1 MLKKLTGAAF
11 TLMLVTL
18 APSSFG
24 QTSFMITTTSVPNGV
39 VGQGYNAPINA
50 NGVAGTTWF
59 LESGSLPPGLALGPG
74 PSMNTAI
81 TGTPTQVGTYAFQVG
96 AQDDDQDFGDAFA
109 TFSITISSP
118 FNITTTSLPS
128 GNVGQPYSATLST
141 SNGSSSTEWTLGCP
155 SVRSPSRSVSPRGT
169 PCAAPPWLS
178 IGRTGSST
186 TLSGTPTSS
195 GTFDFEVQAF
205 DPQQEAFSDRG
216 FSLTIN
222 NFAIQSQ
229 SPLPGGIVG
238 QGYDVS
244 LSLVGGTPPFLFTIA
259 AGSSQ
264 TGQNGFP
271 PGLSISSSGEITGD
285 PTAAGT
291 YFFTLNAT
299 DFRGNQASM
308 AFTLTV
314 APTLSITTLSI
325 PSGVVG
331 APYPQTTIAATGGF
345 PPFTFFINGT
355 PPPGMSLSTS
365 GNLTGTPTAAGTY
378 PILVE
383 VTDTQNNGASKQF
396 QLTVASATP
405 LLEVSPA
412 KLVFSAFTGGDTTS
426 AQTVTILSTGTA
438 PVNYA
443 VTVDAGT
450 TGSAAPVWISVS
462 PLSGATP
469 GALTVTGTPGSL
481 PAGTYPATI
490 HITVPGNPG
499 QASIDIPV
507 TFTITSVNSQ
517 LSVSPASLNLGASVQ
532 TPSVQTQTVVIRN
545 SGGAGTLS
553 YNATVVGQSS
563 WITSVTPASGQTSP
577 NVPVLVKVVI
587 NSQGLANGN
596 FHDILRITWSG
607 GVTDVPI
614 VLFVSKQGAIMS
626 VDVTGLLFEQRQ
638 GNGNGQTQTVHVID
652 LGNQSSTLNW
662 TASVI
667 SGADW
672 ASVGNITG
680 TSNPGAHGSF
690 TVTVGGDAGTLP
702 VGGAYALI
710 KISDANTANPSLNSP
725 QYVVA
730 VLSTE
735 AATNPPEPH
744 PTPAGFFFNNS
755 SSGTVTVNTSSNTPA
770 MFQASASTVSGGNWL
785 TVTPTTGI
793 ASTQTPGITSA
804 AVNISGLAN
813 GIYYGSINISMNGMV
828 RSVTVTLVV
837 TGQTTT
843 PPSPES
849 PHAASCTPAHLAL
862 SQTALS
868 SNFSIP
874 AGWPAT
880 LIVQLNDDCGNPVS
894 GGSVVASFSNGDPPL
909 TLAGDQISN
918 LYSATWQ
925 PSSVVPSMTV
935 TMHGASGA
943 LQPATVVFPGAV
955 EQNMF
960 APPTLIPGGTLH
972 IFFNLPT
979 AEALGNGLA
988 PGNVG
993 QVFGTNMASVAQAP
1007 GVVPLLN
1014 QFSGT
1019 FMLIG
1024 AIQVPLYFVSPGQ
1037 LDIQVPAE
1045 LVSNQ
1050 QYTAIVSANGALSL
1064 PELLNI
1070 VPEQPGVAANADG
1083 TVIAQHAVDYSLV
1096 TAAHPAAPG
1105 EPLIIYLAGL
1115 GATNPTVADG
1125 MPTPNQLVPC
1135 VVQPTVTVDNQP
1147 AVIAYAGLTP
1157 GGIGLYQ
1164 INFTVPS
1171 NANSGNLSL
1180 VVTQAGLPS
1189 NTATLPVN

>member
-1 MLKKLTGAAF
+1 M
-11 TLMLVTL
+11 
-18 APSSFG
+18 
-24 QTSFMITTTSVPNGV
+24 
-39 VGQGYNAPINA
+39 
-50 NGVAGTTWF
+50 
-59 LESGSLPPGLALGPG
+59 
-74 PSMNTAI
+74 
-81 TGTPTQVGTYAFQVG
+81 
-96 AQDDDQDFGDAFA
+96 
-109 TFSITISSP
+109 
-118 FNITTTSLPS
+118 
-128 GNVGQPYSATLST
+128 
-141 SNGSSSTEWTLGCP
+141 
-155 SVRSPSRSVSPRGT
+155 
-169 PCAAPPWLS
+169 
-178 IGRTGSST
+178 
-186 TLSGTPTSS
+186 
-195 GTFDFEVQAF
+195 
-205 DPQQEAFSDRG
+205 
-216 FSLTIN
+216 
-222 NFAIQSQ
+222 
-229 SPLPGGIVG
+229 
-238 QGYDVS
+238 
-244 LSLVGGTPPFLFTIA
+244 
-259 AGSSQ
+259 
-264 TGQNGFP
+264 
-271 PGLSISSSGEITGD
+271 
-285 PTAAGT
+285 
-291 YFFTLNAT
+291 
-299 DFRGNQASM
+299 
-308 AFTLTV
+308 
-314 APTLSITTLSI
+314 
-325 PSGVVG
+325 
-331 APYPQTTIAATGGF
+331 
-345 PPFTFFINGT
+345 FFINGT
-355 PPPGMSLSTS
+355 PPPGMSLSSS
-365 GNLTGTPTAAGTY
+365 GVLTGTPTATGTF

-396 QLTVASATP
+396 QLTVAAGAP
-405 LLEVSPA
+405 LLEASPA
-412 KLVFSAFTGGDTTS
+412 KLLFSAFTGGDTTS
-426 AQTVTILSTGTA
+426 AQTITILSTGAA

-450 TGSAAPVWISVS
+450 AGSAAPVWISVS

-469 GALTVTGTPGSL
+469 GALVVTGTPGTL

-517 LSVSPASLNLGASVQ
+517 LSIVPATLNLGANSQ
-532 TPSVQTQTVVIRN
+532 SPSVQTQTLVIRN

-553 YNATVVGQSS
+553 YTATVVGQSS

-577 NVPVLVKVVI
+577 NVPVLVKIVI
-587 NSQGLANGN
+587 NSQGLAVGN
-596 FHDILRITWSG
+596 YHDILRFTWSG
-607 GVTDVPI
+607 GTMDIPI
-614 VLFVSKQGAIMS
+614 VLFVSKQGGVMS

-638 GNGNGQTQTVHVID
+638 GNGNSQSQTVHVID
-652 LGNQSSTLNW
+652 LGSQSSALNF
-662 TASVI
+662 TVSVV

-680 TSNPGAHGSF
+680 TASPGAPGSF
-690 TVTVGGDAGTLP
+690 TVTAGGDDGTFP
-702 VGGAYALI
+702 VGGAYALL

-725 QYVVA
+725 QYVVV

-735 AATNPPEPH
+735 AATTPAEPH
-744 PTPAGFFFNNS
+744 PSPAGFFFNNA
-755 SSGTVTVNTSSNTPA
+755 SSGTVTVYTSSTAPA
-770 MFQASASTVSGGNWL
+770 AFQASASTVSGGNWL
-785 TVTPTTGI
+785 SVTPTTGT
-793 ASTQTPGITSA
+793 ASTQTPGITSV

-828 RSVTVTLVV
+828 RSVNVTLVV
-837 TGQTTT
+837 TGQTT
-843 PPSPES
+843 PPQSPES
-849 PHAASCTPAHLAL
+849 PRAVSCTPAHLAL

-925 PSSVVPSMTV
+925 PSAVVPSMTV
-935 TMHGASGA
+935 TMHGESGT
-943 LQPATVVFPGAV
+943 LQPATQVFPGAV

-960 APPTLIPGGTLH
+960 APPALIPGGTLH

-1007 GVVPLLN
+1007 GVIPLLN

-1024 AIQVPLYFVSPGQ
+1024 AIQVPLYYVSPGQ

-1045 LVSNQ
+1045 LVPNQ

-1064 PELLNI
+1064 PELITI
-1070 VPEQPGVAANADG
+1070 VPEQPGVAANANG

-1125 MPTPNQLVPC
+1125 QPTPNQLVPC
-1135 VVQPTVTVDNQP
+1135 VVQPTVMVDNQP
-1147 AVIAYAGLTP
+1147 AAVAYAGLTP

-1171 NANSGNLSL
+1171 NANAGNLSL
-1180 VVTQAGLPS
+1180 VVMQAGLPS
-1189 NTATLPVN
+1189 NSSTLPVN